1 MSQFQVNQECFCPDN
16 KYSNSINIP
25 GIAWFGQCH
34 LHRCW
39 RGNFWP
45 DFGSQTEKAWRER
58 SKGLA
63 SSGQNKQ
70 SSVKY
75 RELSL
80 FFCIKQQGFN
90 VLYGRHQET
99 STGTPW
105 LLPEIEAYHVHV
117 SIHSKPWAMSW
128 VGLWPKIQGWSHLGR
143 RCASEVDLLWS
154 VLKKHLQRKTTK
166 NDQLIWWRNTSVIIF
181 LALTLFLG

>member
-80 FFCIKQQGFN
+80 FFLHKATRFQC
-90 VLYGRHQET
+90 VVRET
-99 STGTPW
+99 SRNIYRNTLAFAWNRGLSRACFHTFQ
-105 LLPEIEAYHVHV
+105 
-117 SIHSKPWAMSW
+117 AMSHELSGPLAENPRMVTFGEAMRIW
-128 VGLWPKIQGWSHLGR
+128 GWPPVV
-143 RCASEVDLLWS
+143 CV
-154 VLKKHLQRKTTK
+154 KKHLQRKTTK

>member
-1 MSQFQVNQECFCPDN
+1 MTVSIYIYIDLLQTLKTHLWTTTAGMSQFQVNQECFCPDN

-80 FFCIKQQGFN
+80 FFLHKATRFQC
-90 VLYGRHQET
+90 VVRET
-99 STGTPW
+99 SRNIYRNTLAFAWNRGLSRACFHTFQ
-105 LLPEIEAYHVHV
+105 
-117 SIHSKPWAMSW
+117 AMSHELSGPSGRKSKDGHIW
-128 VGLWPKIQGWSHLGR
+128 GGDAHLRLTSCGL
-143 RCASEVDLLWS
+143 C
-154 VLKKHLQRKTTK
+154 
-166 NDQLIWWRNTSVIIF
+166 
-181 LALTLFLG
+181 